1 MSMTPAVIPNVL
13 ANRYATKEMVAIFDP
28 VNKIIAERKF
38 WITILRLQKAGGL
51 SITDSEIA
59 SYEKV
64 VEKVD
69 LASIEK
75 RERANRH
82 DVKARIEEFNSLA
95 GLEKIH
101 IGLTSRDLTEN
112 IELIAIKDGLNLVR
126 RRTLETL
133 FLLEK
138 SITKYEKTY
147 MVGRSHNVAAQV
159 TTLGKRF
166 ATCAQE
172 LLFSLASLE
181 ELIARLP
188 LRGLKGPVGTGQDQ
202 IALLGSIKD
211 LNKLEEKL
219 AKEYGF
225 ENTLSSVG
233 QIYPRSIDFEVV
245 SKLLQ
250 IASAPSSMATTIRL
264 MSGFGL
270 VSEGFKSG
278 QVGSSAMPHKM
289 NARSSERINGM
300 MVLLRGYATMAADL
314 AGDQWNEGDVSC
326 SVVRRV
332 VIPDAFYT
340 IDGLLHTFMT
350 VLTEFGIYEENINK
364 ELAEQ
369 LPFLATSQILTEL
382 VKKGMGREIAH
393 ELIKKHA
400 TTTTASNFFN
410 ALASEKD
417 FPLSINELNNLIID
431 PADFSGSAL
440 AQSQEVADEI
450 RKITKGQVSKEELQ
464 SLISRSIH
472 S

>member
-1 MSMTPAVIPNVL
+1 MSITPSVIPNVL

-28 VNKIIAERKF
+28 VNKIITERKF
-38 WITILRLQKAGGL
+38 WITILRLQKTGGL
-51 SITDSEIA
+51 SITDSDIA

-64 VEKVD
+64 VAKVD
-69 LASIEK
+69 LTSIEK

-138 SITKYEKTY
+138 SISNYEKTY

-202 IALLGSIKD
+202 IATLGSIKD
-211 LNKLEEKL
+211 LSKLEEKL

-300 MVLLRGYATMAADL
+300 MVLLRGYTTMAADL

-350 VLTEFGIYEENINK
+350 VLTEFGIYEDNINK

-410 ALASEKD
+410 ALASERD
-417 FPLSINELNNLIID
+417 FPLSINELNNLIKD
-431 PADFSGSAL
+431 PAAFAGSAL
-440 AQSQEVADEI
+440 EQSKQITDEI
-450 RKITKGQVSKEELQ
+450 KKITKGQVSKVDLQ
-464 SLISRSIH
+464 SLI
-472 S
+472 

>member
-1 MSMTPAVIPNVL
+1 MIMTPSVTPNVL

-38 WITILRLQKAGGL
+38 WITILRLQKASGL
-51 SITDSEIA
+51 SITDSDIA
-59 SYEKV
+59 SYESV

-172 LLFSLASLE
+172 LLFSLTSLE

-211 LNKLEEKL
+211 LGKLEEKL
-219 AKEYGF
+219 AKEHGF

-250 IASAPSSMATTIRL
+250 ISSAPSSMATTIRL

-300 MVLLRGYATMAADL
+300 MVLLRGYTTMASDL

-340 IDGLLHTFMT
+340 TDGLLHTFMT
-350 VLTEFGIYEENINK
+350 VLTEFGISEENINN

-382 VKKGMGREIAH
+382 VKKGMGREVAH

-400 TTTTASNFFN
+400 TTTAASNFFN

-417 FPLSINELNNLIID
+417 FPLSTNELNNLIKD
-431 PADFSGSAL
+431 PASFAGSAL
-440 AQSQEVADEI
+440 EQSRQIADEI
-450 RKITKGQVSKEELQ
+450 KKITIGEVSKVDLQ
-464 SLISRSIH
+464 SLI
-472 S
+472 

>member
-1 MSMTPAVIPNVL
+1 MSITPNVL

-38 WITILRLQKAGGL
+38 WITILRLQKASSL
-51 SITDSEIA
+51 SITDSYIT

-95 GLEKIH
+95 GLEMIH

-138 SITKYEKTY
+138 SITKYEKIY

-188 LRGLKGPVGTGQDQ
+188 LRGLKGPV
-202 IALLGSIKD
+202 
-211 LNKLEEKL
+211 
-219 AKEYGF
+219 
-225 ENTLSSVG
+225 
-233 QIYPRSIDFEVV
+233 
-245 SKLLQ
+245 
-250 IASAPSSMATTIRL
+250 
-264 MSGFGL
+264 
-270 VSEGFKSG
+270 
-278 QVGSSAMPHKM
+278 
-289 NARSSERINGM
+289 
-300 MVLLRGYATMAADL
+300 
-314 AGDQWNEGDVSC
+314 
-326 SVVRRV
+326 
-332 VIPDAFYT
+332 
-340 IDGLLHTFMT
+340 
-350 VLTEFGIYEENINK
+350 
-364 ELAEQ
+364 
-369 LPFLATSQILTEL
+369 
-382 VKKGMGREIAH
+382 
-393 ELIKKHA
+393 
-400 TTTTASNFFN
+400 
-410 ALASEKD
+410 
-417 FPLSINELNNLIID
+417 
-431 PADFSGSAL
+431 
-440 AQSQEVADEI
+440 
-450 RKITKGQVSKEELQ
+450 
-464 SLISRSIH
+464 
-472 S
+472 

>member
-38 WITILRLQKAGGL
+38 WITILRLQKVSGL
-51 SITDSEIA
+51 SITDSDIA

-75 RERANRH
+75 RERVNRH

-172 LLFSLASLE
+172 LLFSLTSLE

-202 IALLGSIKD
+202 IATLGSVKD
-211 LNKLEEKL
+211 LSKLEEKL

-245 SKLLQ
+245 AKLLQ

-350 VLTEFGIYEENINK
+350 VLTEFGIYEENINN

-382 VKKGMGREIAH
+382 VKKGMGREISH

-417 FPLSINELNNLIID
+417 FPLSINELNNLIKD
-431 PADFSGSAL
+431 PASFAGSAL
-440 AQSQEVADEI
+440 AQSQEVADAI
-450 RKITKGQVSKEELQ
+450 KQITKGQVSKVDLQ
-464 SLISRSIH
+464 ALI
-472 S
+472 